1 MPLDARLELFARV
14 CDAVQHAHEKGIVH
28 RDLKPSNVLVE
39 QREGRSRLHIVDF
52 GIARAL
58 SAPLARAE
66 PPVPLADSLGTPAY
80 MSPERVMAGDP
91 LVDTRDDVYSLG
103 VMLFQ
108 LVTARLPYEATDRI
122 ERLRVIQRDPPAPSA
137 RLEELGPELAAV
149 AAARASTPHELVR
162 RVRGELDA
170 LVLAALARERM
181 RRYGSAGALAED
193 LRRFLADEPLV
204 AMGVGTTYRAAKFV
218 QRHRVR
224 LMLGAA
230 LSLTL
235 VLGIIGTAYGWNAA
249 RAGWAAAE
257 ERGEAESGEREEAD
271 LLVRVFQEAIM
282 MAQADDE
289 LTVADLL
296 DQLAARVGQLGVE
309 SPESESAL
317 HAALGRSFLA
327 LGDDRQALEQ
337 FRSAYIRGSNLLQ
350 DDPFDRLDVL
360 EGLIE
365 GTRRTGDRAG
375 ARVYV
380 RELVQVAR
388 AAFGGRDAK
397 FGAALESLLSL
408 AAGAPVPGEQALAAL
423 HEVLVCLSDG
433 IVRGDESG
441 ALARILIEAAV
452 QLQEQRSPLADD
464 FLAVLERRVID
475 FFAARDVRR
484 LTYLWSLQHVRVL
497 PPGEPL
503 QSPAETERAARALV
517 RAADAQLA
525 FGHWL
530 RSDARRLLARARI
543 DRVRIAAEAGT
554 IDREA
559 YTEAREL
566 LAQALREAQRTPRAH
581 RIPLVAEELGL
592 LAAVRPDGMEPDPE
606 LQALLDEA
614 HATPTPVPS
623 AEPAEPSEPTR
634 SPAPER

>member
-1 MPLDARLELFARV
+1 VPSIVYGLWGAFALSPWLRSTVEPLLAETLGFLPFFSGPQQGFGLLAG
-14 CDAVQHAHEKGIVH
+14 GIVLSIMILPTIASVS
-28 RDLKPSNVLVE
+28 REVLRAVPSSL
-39 QREGRSRLHIVDF
+39 RE
-52 GIARAL
+52 
-58 SAPLARAE
+58 
-66 PPVPLADSLGTPAY
+66 
-80 MSPERVMAGDP
+80 
-91 LVDTRDDVYSLG
+91 
-103 VMLFQ
+103 
-108 LVTARLPYEATDRI
+108 
-122 ERLRVIQRDPPAPSA
+122 
-137 RLEELGPELAAV
+137 
-149 AAARASTPHELVR
+149 
-162 RVRGELDA
+162 
-170 LVLAALARERM
+170 
-181 RRYGSAGALAED
+181 GALA
-193 LRRFLADEPLV
+193 
-204 AMGVGTTYRAAKFV
+204 
-218 QRHRVR
+218 
-224 LMLGAA
+224 LGATPTEVVW
-230 LSLTL
+230 LSVLPFARSGLVGATL
-235 VLGIIGTAYGWNAA
+235 LG
-249 RAGWAAAE
+249 
-257 ERGEAESGEREEAD
+257 
-271 LLVRVFQEAIM
+271 
-282 MAQADDE
+282 
-289 LTVADLL
+289 
-296 DQLAARVGQLGVE
+296 
-309 SPESESAL
+309 
-317 HAALGRSFLA
+317 LGRA